1 MPFGDG
7 RSTADVAHYQ
17 QDEPDAEQFLTMAKL
32 MGVALAVMVAVFS
45 EHQDHKRRHTH
56 ECPRN
61 GGKLTW
67 MTHVPSWLDG
77 RGGGVG
83 REVSSIPVPRRT
95 AAAPHRG
102 EFVTEVVPAAAP
114 QGEGGTEVAPASHEE
129 TYPPQDLLTPCHYTE
144 RAIGAASFKLL
155 RCPDCGM
162 ERIDRKVH
170 YSSGYSPHL
179 TCGCRAKREETHI
192 LVHATT
198 SHSGVK
204 RHVEHCAHCKSR
216 QEWTSIIPQV
226 VERLETTSSGGGGG
240 FGGGHSSGGSSGG
253 ASWLLSNGQASEA
266 DAPVAPSEKAEVALL
281 KMKAKAAALLG
292 WDPTTK
298 CPPERVEEGAQGGR

>member
-1 MPFGDG
+1 M
-7 RSTADVAHYQ
+7 SVA
-17 QDEPDAEQFLTMAKL
+17 
-32 MGVALAVMVAVFS
+32 
-45 EHQDHKRRHTH
+45 
-56 ECPRN
+56 
-61 GGKLTW
+61 
-67 MTHVPSWLDG
+67 
-77 RGGGVG
+77 
-83 REVSSIPVPRRT
+83 
-95 AAAPHRG
+95 
-102 EFVTEVVPAAAP
+102 EVVPAAAP
-114 QGEGGTEVAPASHEE
+114 QGEGGTEAAPASHEE
-129 TYPPQDLLTPCHYTE
+129 TYPPQDLLTPCHHTE

-226 VERLETTSSGGGGG
+226 VETVKCLSGPCALALVP
-240 FGGGHSSGGSSGG
+240 GSR
-253 ASWLLSNGQASEA
+253 Q
-266 DAPVAPSEKAEVALL
+266 
-281 KMKAKAAALLG
+281 AALVRVDKLEELL
-292 WDPTTK
+292 
-298 CPPERVEEGAQGGR
+298 CPLADLMY